1 MLRRHLLKLS
11 AGVPA
16 VFSALSSLG
25 AFGRQDETTRRP
37 IVVST
42 WDHGQAANEAA
53 WKILVNNGRAVDSAE
68 AGVRVTEADPSV
80 STVGFGGFP
89 DRDGKVTLDACIQ
102 DETGNC
108 GSVAF
113 LQHVKHPVSV
123 ARKVMEETPH
133 VMLVGEGALQ
143 FALEQG
149 FKKENLLTEKARKA
163 WDAWLEKAEYKPV
176 INIENHDTIGLLAL
190 DAQGRMG
197 GACTTSGAAFKMHGR
212 VGDSPLIGAG
222 LFVDGEVGAA
232 CATGMGELVIKTV
245 GSHLVVELM
254 YQGHSPR
261 SACEQA
267 VRRIAAKL
275 PDYKD
280 FQVGFLALNR
290 KGQYGAF
297 CIQPGFTYA
306 VRSGE
311 LNRLSRSDSLL

>member
-1 MLRRHLLKLS
+1 L
-11 AGVPA
+11 GG
-16 VFSALSSLG
+16 LSSLKG
-25 AFGRQDETTRRP
+25 IGRQGETTQKP

-53 WKILVNNGRAVDSAE
+53 WKILAADGKAIDSAE
-68 AGVRVTEADPSV
+68 AGVRVTEADPDV
-80 STVGFGGFP
+80 TTVGFGGFP
-89 DRDGKVTLDACIQ
+89 DRDGNVTLDACIQ

-113 LQHVKHPVSV
+113 LQQIKHPVSV

-133 VMLVGEGALQ
+133 VMLVGQGALQ

-149 FKKENLLTEKARKA
+149 FKQENLLTEKARKA
-163 WDAWLEKAEYKPV
+163 WDSWLEKAEYKPV
-176 INIENHDTIGLLAL
+176 INIETTDTIGLLAL

-254 YQGHSPR
+254 HQGHSPQ

-267 VRRIAAKL
+267 VKRIATKL

-311 LNRLSRSDSLL
+311 LNRLEKSESLL